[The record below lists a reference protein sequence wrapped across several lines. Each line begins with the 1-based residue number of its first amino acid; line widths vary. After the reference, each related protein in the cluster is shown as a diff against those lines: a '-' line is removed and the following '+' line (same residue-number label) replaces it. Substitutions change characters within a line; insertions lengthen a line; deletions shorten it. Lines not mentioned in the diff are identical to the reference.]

1 MKPAVDQRKRW
12 YGRNGML
19 REFLEK
25 ALAMGCNSIEIEYK
39 DRKEWITAF
48 RDCVG
53 CGIGCLD
60 PDEAKPIFKDMD
72 ALKRRKEVT
81 IGGAR
86 YRLVFSQHES
96 FGEWIYRI
104 QMREMDRT
112 TASSQR
118 RYPRAP
124 DADH

>member
-1 MKPAVDQRKRW
+1 
-12 YGRNGML
+12 ML
-19 REFLEK
+19 MEFLEK
-25 ALAMGCNSIEIEYK
+25 ALAMGCNAIEIEYK

-48 RDCVG
+48 WDCVG

-60 PDEAKPIFKDMD
+60 PDEAKPILKDMD
-72 ALKRRKEVT
+72 DLKRRKEVI

-96 FGEWIYRI
+96 FGEWVYRI
-104 QMREMDRT
+104 QMKEMDRTT

-118 RYPRAP
+118 RYPFPSHAE
-124 DADH
+124 H